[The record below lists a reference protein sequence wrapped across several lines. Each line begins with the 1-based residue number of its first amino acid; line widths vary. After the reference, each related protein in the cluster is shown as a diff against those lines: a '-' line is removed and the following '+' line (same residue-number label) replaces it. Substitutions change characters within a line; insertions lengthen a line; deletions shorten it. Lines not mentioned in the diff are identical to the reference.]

1 MMKNKFV
8 IVIFLILLVLS
19 LCLIT
24 ALPLLAAPPPSVT
37 SISPSSGPTVGGTSV
52 TITGNNFQTGATLT
66 IGDTAATGVIV
77 VSATS
82 ITATTPPGTAGAQ
95 SVVVNNPD
103 SKYSNGNT
111 KFTYVP
117 APTTTSISPIIGPLA
132 GGTSVTIAGTGFA
145 TSGTVTVT
153 IGGTTATSIIVVNSA
168 TITAVTPSG
177 TAGAKSVIVTNPD
190 TQSSNSN
197 ITFTYTAA
205 PPPTI
210 TSICPSSGPAAGG
223 TSVTITGTGFA
234 TSGTVTVTMGGIAAT
249 NVTVVSAT
257 SITATTPSGT
267 AGAKSV
273 VVTNL
278 DTQSSNSN
286 ITFTY
291 EAAPTVISISPSS
304 GPATGGTNVT
314 ITGTGFING
323 ATVTIG
329 GTVATGVTVVSA
341 TSITAA
347 TPSGTTGA
355 KSVIVTNPDTQS
367 SNSNI
372 TFTYTAAPPPT
383 ITSISPSSG
392 PAAGGTGVTITGT
405 AFVTGATVTIGGTA
419 ATNVTVVSAT
429 SITATTP
436 SGAAGA
442 KSVVVTNPDTLYGS
456 LANGFTYMDNGGDG
470 GGGTGA
476 PSGPTT
482 IAGVTNL
489 NSSINAQGIFNQEI
503 NAWSDDNNVLLDI
516 SAGTTGL
523 NSSGAPL
530 TQISIIHMTTPP
542 SFQSNAGMITL
553 AYDLTPTGCKFNSSA
568 TIRFSYDPTL
578 IPAGVA
584 PASLQIAYY
593 DSTSSSWITLPSTI
607 DNSNHFISAQITHF
621 TQYAVTY
628 GV

>member
-1 MMKNKFV
+1 V
-8 IVIFLILLVLS
+8 VS
-19 LCLIT
+19 ATSIT
-24 ALPLLAAPPPSVT
+24 ASTPSGAAGAKSVVVTNPDSQSSNSNITFTYTAPPPSVT
-37 SISPSSGPTVGGTSV
+37 SISPGSGPM
-52 TITGNNFQTGATLT
+52 
-66 IGDTAATGVIV
+66 
-77 VSATS
+77 
-82 ITATTPPGTAGAQ
+82 
-95 SVVVNNPD
+95 
-103 SKYSNGNT
+103 
-111 KFTYVP
+111 
-117 APTTTSISPIIGPLA
+117 A
-132 GGTSVTIAGTGFA
+132 GGTSVTIAGTGFVTGA
-145 TSGTVTVT
+145 TVTV
-153 IGGTTATSIIVVNSA
+153 GGTAATNVTVVSAASITAT
-168 TITAVTPSG
+168 TPSG
-177 TAGAKSVIVTNPD
+177 AAGAKSVVVTNPD
-190 TQSSNSN
+190 SQSSNSN
-197 ITFTYTAA
+197 ITFTYTA
-205 PPPTI
+205 PPP
-210 TSICPSSGPAAGG
+210 
-223 TSVTITGTGFA
+223 SV
-234 TSGTVTVTMGGIAAT
+234 
-249 NVTVVSAT
+249 
-257 SITATTPSGT
+257 
-267 AGAKSV
+267 
-273 VVTNL
+273 
-278 DTQSSNSN
+278 
-286 ITFTY
+286 
-291 EAAPTVISISPSS
+291 
-304 GPATGGTNVT
+304 
-314 ITGTGFING
+314 
-323 ATVTIG
+323 
-329 GTVATGVTVVSA
+329 
-341 TSITAA
+341 
-347 TPSGTTGA
+347 
-355 KSVIVTNPDTQS
+355 
-367 SNSNI
+367 
-372 TFTYTAAPPPT
+372 
-383 ITSISPSSG
+383 TSISPGSG
-392 PAAGGTGVTITGT
+392 PTAGGTGVTITGT

-621 TQYAVTY
+621 TPYAVTY
-628 GV
+628 GVKVLSNTR